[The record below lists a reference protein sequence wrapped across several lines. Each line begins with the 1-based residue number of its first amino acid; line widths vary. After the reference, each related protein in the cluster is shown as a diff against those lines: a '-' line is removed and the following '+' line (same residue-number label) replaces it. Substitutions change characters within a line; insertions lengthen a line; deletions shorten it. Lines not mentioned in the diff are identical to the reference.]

1 MLCKSL
7 RRFKVMMLAAL
18 WVANIFVVTEARA
31 ESDWKIVAGLSLD
44 HRIAQIAEHYARYS
58 TGTTSSGGGGSSGF
72 GFGDDVELGYSAA
85 LSVRAEREFDPIWAG
100 LRFGVSGGLYM
111 GKAELRFPDG
121 ISVFVS
127 PVDVKSTAL
136 GAEVRGFVRGNLWR
150 DHLIY
155 DVGIGATKWHSTDEI
170 IFSTTLRPKE
180 ERYPFEPFEYLR
192 VTAPVLS
199 RHNTGVQVYGEVIS
213 TNGLILGS
221 IGLEKTF

>member
-7 RRFKVMMLAAL
+7 RLFKVMMLAAL
-18 WVANIFVVTEARA
+18 WVANICVVAEARA

-58 TGTTSSGGGGSSGF
+58 TGTSSSSGDF

-85 LSVRAEREFDPIWAG
+85 LSVRAEREFDPFWAG
-100 LRFGVSGGLYM
+100 LRFGVSGGFYM

-121 ISVFVS
+121 ISVFVT

-136 GAEVRGFVRGNLWR
+136 GAEVRGFVRGNLRR

-155 DVGIGATKWHSTDEI
+155 DVGLGATKWHSTDEI
-170 IFSTTLRPKE
+170 IFSTSLRPKE
-180 ERYPFEPFEYLR
+180 ERYPYEPFQYLR
-192 VTAPVLS
+192 LTAPVLA
-199 RHNTGVQVYGEVIS
+199 RHNTGVQIYGEVIS
-213 TNGLILGS
+213 SNGLLLGS